1 MVDTHPPDL
10 DESLAESRRHVRRK
24 RILYTVVVIWIAFCP
39 MWFAIDMLDDGSSI
53 WSYWPMLGTGTGVLI
68 TAIVLLGIGGLFGAD
83 WDRREEAKYLRR
95 RPTSPAASTKF
106 AVPRAG

>member
-24 RILYTVVVIWIAFCP
+24 SFLYTVVVIWIAFCP
-39 MWFAIDMLDDGSSI
+39 LWFAIEMLDYGSSI

-68 TAIVLLGIGGLFGAD
+68 TAIVLLGTGRLFGAD
-83 WDRREEAKYLRR
+83 CERRQEAKYLRR
-95 RPTSPAASTKF
+95 RPTNPAASKKF